1 MSRPLRAFCWLVLQL
16 DRIPRYGRSYVYRKD
31 EDGKRVWGPAEWSWQ
46 RNGRWGMNILIDM
59 KLFFRYIDLQ
69 EEIEP

>member
-1 MSRPLRAFCWLVLQL
+1 MNWWLRTFCWWVLQL
-16 DRIPRYGRSYVYRKD
+16 DRIPRYGRYYRIDTKT
-31 EDGKRVWGPAEWSWQ
+31 RTIGPAEWEFQ

-59 KLFFRYIDLQ
+59 KLFFRYIDLK